1 MEIDGGFIRIG
12 KIKEIVR
19 LKCLCLYCLYRVYC
33 EYTSGTSGEQVFK
46 TAEERVFHFLARSKR
61 PGWKWMSL
69 RPRSPLQ
76 REHHHQY
83 SKQDKEA
90 YFCEL
95 RTFLTS

>member
-1 MEIDGGFIRIG
+1 MFDNYN
-12 KIKEIVR
+12 IVF
-19 LKCLCLYCLYRVYC
+19 RVYC
-33 EYTSGTSGEQVFK
+33 EYTSGASGEQVFK

-83 SKQDKEA
+83 GKQDKEA
-90 YFCEL
+90 YFCKFVLYNE
-95 RTFLTS
+95 RV